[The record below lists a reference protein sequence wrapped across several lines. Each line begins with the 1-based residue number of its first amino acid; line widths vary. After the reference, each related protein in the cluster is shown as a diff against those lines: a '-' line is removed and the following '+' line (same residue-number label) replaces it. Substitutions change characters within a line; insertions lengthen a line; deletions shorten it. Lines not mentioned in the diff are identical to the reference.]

1 MPHTACS
8 TAWLRGLALAVA
20 IEMVGERD
28 ERIGELVDT
37 VADMRL
43 VYQQQTEE
51 LVTQLM
57 AAKSCPPSPASSTAL

>member
-1 MPHTACS
+1 M
-8 TAWLRGLALAVA
+8 REQLAVA

-28 ERIGELVDT
+28 ERLSELVDT

-57 AAKSCPPSPASSTAL
+57 AAKSCPPSPASSAAL